1 MTTRV
6 PRPKLESLGRG
17 WGYGG
22 ARTHHGEGGEGLRDE
37 AGDRGGEHSLL
48 GHGSLGDGGLGD
60 WIRRGI
66 RGLGISSDRGNLV
79 ERARAGTNSRRGGFD
94 RFARFAIGW
103 FGCTHRW
110 PCGQPCGP
118 RALREGEER
127 GEGSRSAL
135 ASSPDRGEGREL
147 VNNRRARRKML
158 RKEAGGGT
166 IRAPFASDRAG
177 THWQRP
183 RTSWRGTCRP
193 FCVWLLRCLQL
204 VSCAIMPRARTRS
217 AVKNTP
223 HGGSQ
228 LDVSIGRAPSQPIR
242 SRSSGGQDIDFWHLC
257 G

>member
-1 MTTRV
+1 MATSWSV
-6 PRPKLESLGRG
+6 LGLELTPAAGGSIGSRASRLVGSGALTGGLAGNLAGRG
-17 WGYGG
+17 
-22 ARTHHGEGGEGLRDE
+22 LC
-37 AGDRGGEHSLL
+37 
-48 GHGSLGDGGLGD
+48 
-60 WIRRGI
+60 
-66 RGLGISSDRGNLV
+66 
-79 ERARAGTNSRRGGFD
+79 ER
-94 RFARFAIGW
+94 
-103 FGCTHRW
+103 
-110 PCGQPCGP
+110 
-118 RALREGEER
+118 EER
-127 GEGSRSAL
+127 GAK
-135 ASSPDRGEGREL
+135 DRGQRSRRRQIGREGREL
-147 VNNRRARRKML
+147 VNNRRARRKLL
-158 RKEAGGGT
+158 RKEAGGCT

-193 FCVWLLRCLQL
+193 FCVWLLRCVQL